1 MSDVKRLPERLQ
13 CMVFRV
19 RFPEEAEELKPVS
32 YHPRPVDILC
42 EGGREHAVFYVA
54 LLFFHYRWFLQ
65 SSQPV
70 GKLK

>member
-42 EGGREHAVFYVA
+42 EGGGSMQWFTLHCC
-54 LLFFHYRWFLQ
+54 FFITDGFCSHL
-65 SSQPV
+65 SLS
-70 GKLK
+70 GN